1 MTPDNNVENN
11 ADVTMN
17 CSDFE
22 ILLCD
27 YVDGTLDA
35 ARKQALE
42 AHMRGCAACAEF
54 ARDVTGAVA
63 FMERAEDVVVPQEL
77 LTRIAFHI
85 PESAGRTVQ
94 TGGVRA
100 LFAKWL
106 QPVLQPRFA
115 MGMAMTILSFSM
127 VARFAGIEPR
137 QLKAA
142 DLSPT
147 KVWAVADDRIH
158 RSWQRA
164 VKYYDSLRLVY
175 EVQSRYNEWTQQED
189 EDRKTS
195 GVDNSGVGSKP
206 AEGQSRK

>member
-1 MTPDNNVENN
+1 MRPDENKE
-11 ADVTMN
+11 ATMN
-17 CSDFE
+17 CSEFE

-42 AHMRGCAACAEF
+42 AHQRECAACAEF
-54 ARDVTGAVA
+54 ARDVMGAVT
-63 FMERAEDVVVPQEL
+63 FMERAEDVAVPPEL
-77 LTRIAFHI
+77 LTKIAFHI
-85 PESAGRTVQ
+85 PESAGRTVK

-100 LFAKWL
+100 LFGKWL

-142 DLSPT
+142 DLSPE
-147 KVWAVADDRIH
+147 KVWAAADDRVH

-164 VKYYDSLRLVY
+164 LKYYESLRLVY
-175 EVQSRYNEWTQQED
+175 EVQARYKEWTEPED
-189 EDRKTS
+189 EGSAS
-195 GVDNSGVGSKP
+195 GVGNTGVGSKP
-206 AEGQSRK
+206 AEGQGRK

>member
-1 MTPDNNVENN
+1 MRPDDN
-11 ADVTMN
+11 ADVTMS

-42 AHMRGCAACAEF
+42 AHQRECAACAEF
-54 ARDVTGAVA
+54 ARDVVGAMA
-63 FMERAEDVVVPQEL
+63 FMERAGDVVAPPEL
-77 LTRIAFHI
+77 LTKIAFHI
-85 PESAGRTVQ
+85 PESAGRVVQ
-94 TGGVRA
+94 SGGVRA
-100 LFAKWL
+100 LFVKWL

-127 VARFAGIEPR
+127 VARFAGIEMQ
-137 QLKAA
+137 QLKAS
-142 DLSPT
+142 DLSPA
-147 KVWAVADDRIH
+147 KVWAAADDRVH

-164 VKYYDSLRLVY
+164 LKYYDSLRLVY
-175 EVQSRYNEWTQQED
+175 EVQSRYKEWTEQED
-189 EDRKTS
+189 EDQSAS
-195 GVDNSGVGSKP
+195 GVGSSGVGSKP

>member
-1 MTPDNNVENN
+1 MTPGKD

-27 YVDGTLDA
+27 YVDGTLDNS
-35 ARKQALE
+35 RKQTLE
-42 AHMRGCAACAEF
+42 AHRCECEACAEF
-54 ARDVTGAVA
+54 ARDVMGAVA
-63 FMERAEDVVVPQEL
+63 FMERAGDVVVPLEL
-77 LTRIAFHI
+77 LTKIAFYI
-85 PESAGRTVQ
+85 PESAARTVQ
-94 TGGVRA
+94 TGGIRA
-100 LFAKWL
+100 LFGKWL

-142 DLSPT
+142 DLSPA
-147 KVWAVADDRIH
+147 KVWAAADDRVS

-164 VKYYDSLRLVY
+164 LKYYDSLRLVY
-175 EVQSRYNEWTQQED
+175 EVQSRYKEWTEPEE
-189 EDRKTS
+189 EDRSVS
-195 GVDNSGVGSKP
+195 GAGSKR